1 MVAPTVRLP
10 AQVPLRPSRGWGG
23 THSVAPHLLAAMG
36 SLTPLHRRQTFGSH
50 VPLGTVTFLPLSS
63 AAASDA
69 PLEGVA
75 AWAVSVMESL
85 GGFGAALLIGLENLF
100 PPLPSEVILP
110 LAGFTASQ
118 GTLGLLEV
126 ILWCTAG
133 SVVGAWVLYGIGALL
148 GRDRTRA
155 IMNWLPLVK
164 IEDVDKTEAWFHRH
178 GKGTVFLGRM
188 IPIFRSLIS
197 IPAGI
202 THMPLVLF
210 TALTLAGS
218 LIWNTVLI
226 LAGYWLGEQW
236 HVVETYVGT
245 FSRVVI
251 VAVLAALAW
260 FVVSRVR
267 AMRIERRAGRETGRE
282 RGDDAV

>member
-1 MVAPTVRLP
+1 
-10 AQVPLRPSRGWGG
+10 
-23 THSVAPHLLAAMG
+23 MG
-36 SLTPLHRRQTFGSH
+36 SLTPGHRRQARAAH

-63 AAASDA
+63 ATASDA

-85 GGFGAALLIGLENLF
+85 GGLGAALLIALENLF
-100 PPLPSEVILP
+100 PPLPSEIILP

-118 GTLGLLEV
+118 GTLGLVEV
-126 ILWCTAG
+126 IIWCTAG

-148 GRDRTRA
+148 GRARTRA
-155 IMNWLPLVK
+155 LMNWLPLVK
-164 IEDVDKTEAWFHRH
+164 IEDVDRTEAWFDRH
-178 GKGTVFLGRM
+178 GRGTVFLGRM

-197 IPAGI
+197 IPAGV
-202 THMPLVLF
+202 TRMPLPLF
-210 TALTLAGS
+210 TALTLTGS

-236 HVVETYVGT
+236 HVVESYVGT
-245 FSRVVI
+245 FSRIVI
-251 VAVLAALAW
+251 VVVLAALAW

-267 AMRIERRAGRETGRE
+267 AMRIERRTGREAGREL
-282 RGDDAV
+282 GDDVA

>member
-1 MVAPTVRLP
+1 MLASAP
-10 AQVPLRPSRGWGG
+10 
-23 THSVAPHLLAAMG
+23 
-36 SLTPLHRRQTFGSH
+36 
-50 VPLGTVTFLPLSS
+50 S
-63 AAASDA
+63 AATASLD
-69 PLEGVA
+69 GVA

-85 GGFGAALLIGLENLF
+85 GGFGAALLIALENLF

-110 LAGFTASQ
+110 LAGFTASR
-118 GTLGLLEV
+118 GSLGLVEV
-126 ILWCTAG
+126 IVWCTAG

-148 GRDRTRA
+148 GRERTRA

-202 THMPLVLF
+202 TRMPLLLF

-218 LIWNTVLI
+218 LVWNTALI
-226 LAGYWLGEQW
+226 VAGYALGENW
-236 HVVETYVGT
+236 HVVENYVGVFT
-245 FSRVVI
+245 KIVI
-251 VAVLAALAW
+251 VLVVLALAW
-260 FVVSRVR
+260 FAVSRVR
-267 AMRIERRAGRETGRE
+267 AMRVAHPSRETR
-282 RGDDAV
+282 DDAA